1 MNGSWWDVGP
11 KRSHYLGKYLAICQ
25 SSITHLHFK
34 AVSRLIILTKRFRYQ
49 LNHMSSA
56 FGLIVGDISE
66 AQLMER

>member
-1 MNGSWWDVGP
+1 MELDEMLDRNAVIIWANIWPFVNRP
-11 KRSHYLGKYLAICQ
+11 LLI
-25 SSITHLHFK
+25 SILKPCHVF
-34 AVSRLIILTKRFRYQ
+34 IILTKRFRYQ